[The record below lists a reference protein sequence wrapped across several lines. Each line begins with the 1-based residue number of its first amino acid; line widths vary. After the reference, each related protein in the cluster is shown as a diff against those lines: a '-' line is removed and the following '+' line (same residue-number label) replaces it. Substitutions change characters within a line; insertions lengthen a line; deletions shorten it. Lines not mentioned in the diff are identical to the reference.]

1 MAVATAATIQAHL
14 LGGTYPEGTLDANN
28 IFDYEQYTTRRRY
41 PSCEVITT
49 QPESTVE
56 TKKSTDTTIAF
67 EINYYDKN
75 LGLRTDDVSTQRE
88 VENVIRARMETMVL
102 QDYKVVFE

>member
-14 LGGTYPEGTLDANN
+14 IGATYPEGTLSKNN

-49 QPESTVE
+49 QPASTVE
-56 TKKSTDTTIAF
+56 TQNSTDTTIAF
-67 EINYYDKN
+67 EINYYNKN
-75 LGLRTDDVSTQRE
+75 LSLRKDDVSTLRE
-88 VENVIRARMETMVL
+88 VEIVNKARMETKMSKEYDIV
-102 QDYKVVFE
+102 